1 MAPSRLASRVL
12 SLPPILHK
20 TCQMP
25 ISACSKGSWGLSVL
39 LRVRGIF
46 TTTTISPGRWLRQ
59 CSCRYAFHAGR
70 NLPDKE
76 LRSVC
81 YYLDLLPFR
90 RNAFISFQKGWT
102 QPPSGWVYA
111 VRWIGHFY
119 QSLHVAMQLGLALH
133 PTLLRTSDSRQR
145 YLKFIGCLA
154 YSL

>member
-1 MAPSRLASRVL
+1 MAPPILAYRSH

-20 TCQMP
+20 TCQVT
-25 ISACSKGSWGLSVL
+25 ISAYSKGSWGLSVL

-81 YYLDLLPFR
+81 YYQRLLPSR
-90 RNAFISFQKGWT
+90 RNAFISFPKEWKHFPEGKVHTAWR
-102 QPPSGWVYA
+102 V
-111 VRWIGHFY
+111 GHFC
-119 QSLHVAMQLGLALH
+119 QPLHVAMQLGLSLH
-133 PTLLRTSDSRQR
+133 PIE
-145 YLKFIGCLA
+145 IGCLA